1 MHVTV
6 GSPIIRLRE
15 DRVFL
20 DEARIFVKGGK
31 GGGGCVSF
39 RREKFVPRGGP
50 DGGDGGDG
58 GSVYLIADSRLAT
71 LADIAAK
78 VHYVAKKGQPGRS
91 SQMHGADGTDITIK
105 VPAGTI
111 VKHEG
116 EDRVVAELL
125 ADGQKALV
133 AAGGRGGYGNKH
145 FATSM
150 NQAPREAEEGTEGGE
165 FWLNLELKLIAD
177 VGLVGLPNAGKSTLL
192 SRISD
197 ATPKI
202 ADYPFTTLFPY
213 LGTVKLSDFRRMVVA
228 DLPGL
233 IEGAHEGTGLGDE
246 FLRHV
251 ERTRVLVHLVDIHP
265 MGGPEPREAYETIR
279 GELAKYSKELAG
291 KPELIALNKTDLVSA
306 GEAKK
311 VTASMPGSVFLV
323 SAVTGKGIGELLEAA
338 WKIVAEMRGK
348 D

>member
-1 MHVTV
+1 VH
-6 GSPIIRLRE
+6 IIRVRE
-15 DRVFL
+15 DEVFL

-31 GGGGCVSF
+31 GGSGCVSF
-39 RREKFVPRGGP
+39 RREKFAPRGGP

-58 GSVYLIADSRLAT
+58 GSVYLVADSRLAT

-78 VHYVAKKGQPGRS
+78 VHYVAKNGQPGRG
-91 SQMHGADGTDITIK
+91 SQKHGADGGDITIK

-111 VKHEG
+111 VRREG
-116 EDRVVAELL
+116 EDEVVAELL

-133 AAGGRGGYGNKH
+133 AAGGKGGHGNKH

-150 NQAPREAEEGTEGGE
+150 NQAPRESEKGEEGEE
-165 FWLNLELKLIAD
+165 YWLNLELKLIAD

-202 ADYPFTTLFPY
+202 ADYPFTTLVPY
-213 LGTVKLSDFRRMVVA
+213 LGTVTLSDFRRIVVA

-265 MGGPEPREAYETIR
+265 IDGPEPRVAYETIR
-279 GELAKYSKELAG
+279 GELAKYSEELAG
-291 KPELIALNKTDLVSA
+291 KPEIIALNKTDLVSKK
-306 GEAKK
+306 EAAK
-311 VTASMPGSVFLV
+311 VAASMPGEVFLV
-323 SAVTGKGIGELLEAA
+323 SAVAGKGIGELLEAA
-338 WKIVAEMRGK
+338 WKIVAEVRVK
-348 D
+348 DSA

>member
-1 MHVTV
+1 M
-6 GSPIIRLRE
+6 
-15 DRVFL
+15 VFL
-20 DEARIFVKGGK
+20 DEARIFAKGGK
-31 GGGGCVSF
+31 GGSGCVSF
-39 RREKFVPRGGP
+39 RREKYAPKGGP

-58 GSVYLIADSRLAT
+58 GSVYLVADARLAT
-71 LADIAAK
+71 LADIAAR
-78 VHYVAKKGQPGRS
+78 VHYVAKNGQPGRGA
-91 SQMHGADGTDITIK
+91 QKHGADGADVTVK

-111 VKHEG
+111 IRREG
-116 EDRVVAELL
+116 QEGIAAELL
-125 ADGQKALV
+125 ADGQKALA
-133 AAGGRGGYGNKH
+133 AAGGKGGCGNKH

-150 NQAPREAEEGTEGGE
+150 NQAPREAEEGTEGEE

-202 ADYPFTTLFPY
+202 ADYPFTTLIPY
-213 LGTVKLSDFRRMVVA
+213 LGSVELSGFRRMVVA

-251 ERTRVLVHLVDIHP
+251 ERTRVLMHVVDVHPL
-265 MGGPEPREAYETIR
+265 GGPEPREAYETIR
-279 GELAKYSKELAG
+279 DELAKYSGELAS
-291 KPELIALNKTDLVSA
+291 KPELLVLNKTDVVSKK
-306 GEAKK
+306 EA
-311 VTASMPGSVFLV
+311 VRVASSMPGEAFLI
-323 SAVTGKGIGELLEAA
+323 SAVTGEGISKLLEAA
-338 WKIVAEMRGK
+338 WKVVAEVRGR

>member
-1 MHVTV
+1 M
-6 GSPIIRLRE
+6 
-15 DRVFL
+15 FL

-39 RREKFVPRGGP
+39 RREKYVARGGP

-58 GSVYLIADSRLAT
+58 GSVYLVADSRLAT

-78 VHYVAKKGQPGRS
+78 VHYVAKNGQPGRG
-91 SQMHGADGTDITIK
+91 SQKHGSNGADVTIK
-105 VPAGTI
+105 VPTGTI
-111 VKHEG
+111 VRREG
-116 EDRVVAELL
+116 WEEVVAELL
-125 ADGQKALV
+125 ADGQIALA
-133 AAGGRGGYGNKH
+133 AAGGKGGRGNKH
-145 FATSM
+145 FATSTH
-150 NQAPREAEEGTEGGE
+150 QTPRECEEGTEGEE

-177 VGLVGLPNAGKSTLL
+177 VGLVGVPNAGKSTLL

-202 ADYPFTTLFPY
+202 ADYPFTTLVPY
-213 LGTVKLSDFRRMVVA
+213 LGTVRLSGFRRMVVA

-251 ERTRVLVHLVDIHP
+251 ERTRVLVHLVDVHP
-265 MGGPEPREAYETIR
+265 LSGPDPRAAYETIR

-291 KPELIALNKTDLVSA
+291 KPELIALNKTDLIARKEATAIAA
-306 GEAKK
+306 GL
-311 VTASMPGSVFLV
+311 PGRVFLI
-323 SAVTGKGIGELLEAA
+323 SAVTGQGVGELLEAV
-338 WKIVAEMRGK
+338 WEMVARMREQA
-348 D
+348 

>member
-1 MHVTV
+1 M
-6 GSPIIRLRE
+6 
-15 DRVFL
+15 FL
-20 DEARIFVKGGK
+20 DEARIFVKAGK

-58 GSVYLIADSRLAT
+58 GSVYLITDTRLAT
-71 LADIAAK
+71 LADIAAR
-78 VHYVAKKGQPGRS
+78 VHYIAKNGQPGRS
-91 SQMHGADGTDITIK
+91 SQKHGADGADISIK

-111 VKHEG
+111 VRREG
-116 EDRVVAELL
+116 AEEIAAELL
-125 ADGQKALV
+125 ADGQKALA
-133 AAGGRGGYGNKH
+133 AAGGRGGHGNKH
-145 FATSM
+145 FASSM
-150 NQAPREAEEGTEGGE
+150 NQAPREAEKGAEGEE

-202 ADYPFTTLFPY
+202 ADYPFTTLVPY

-251 ERTRVLVHLVDIHP
+251 ERTRVLVHVVDIQP
-265 MGGPEPREAYETIR
+265 IEGPEPREAYETIR
-279 GELAKYSKELAG
+279 GELAKYSQELAG
-291 KPELIALNKTDLVSA
+291 KPELIALNKTDLVSKK
-306 GEAKK
+306 EAAEAA
-311 VTASMPGSVFLV
+311 ASMPGEALLI
-323 SAVTGKGIGELLEAA
+323 SAVAGKGIGELLEAA
-338 WKIVAEMRGK
+338 WKIVAEVRGK